1 MASRTRCS
9 WHCFPP
15 QASGTSTSNAL
26 SNAMSIVRQSGCRA
40 RGGMLRIPSASPGGS
55 TSSTRC
61 GNSRS
66 IHVPS
71 DLELAAAHARRLF
84 MLCLRQFAFPR
95 NAFMRFVCTFDAIFE
110 LAPIVREL
118 FGHFVDPAWHIATDC
133 GQDGHA
139 LTDVEFMRG
148 HRAPHA
154 CVRPSALALT
164 RIRGPGAEY
173 TSS

>member
-1 MASRTRCS
+1 ML
-9 WHCFPP
+9 
-15 QASGTSTSNAL
+15 SGCRRAAQQHDELAPSTSNAL
-26 SNAMSIVRQSGCRA
+26 SNAMSIVRQSRCRA

-71 DLELAAAHARRLF
+71 DLELGRLMQVACSCYAF
-84 MLCLRQFAFPR
+84 RQFAFPR

-133 GQDGHA
+133 GHDGHA

-148 HRAPHA
+148 HRAPRA
-154 CVRPSALALT
+154 CVGFPASAAL
-164 RIRGPGAEY
+164 
-173 TSS
+173 

>member
-1 MASRTRCS
+1 MC
-9 WHCFPP
+9 PVI
-15 QASGTSTSNAL
+15 SNL
-26 SNAMSIVRQSGCRA
+26 
-40 RGGMLRIPSASPGGS
+40 
-55 TSSTRC
+55 
-61 GNSRS
+61 
-66 IHVPS
+66 
-71 DLELAAAHARRLF
+71 RRLMQVACSCYAF
-84 MLCLRQFAFPR
+84 RQFAFPR

-133 GQDGHA
+133 GHDGHA
-139 LTDVEFMRG
+139 LTDLEFMRG